1 MKRIAALDPGE
12 ARVGVA
18 ISDDERRM
26 AFPRPNVDGRGKP
39 EAVAQRIKDVLASE
53 DVETIIIGLPLTLEG
68 REGMA
73 ARKARAFAKVIERV
87 VGLPVLLRDERL
99 TTSQATRSLAT
110 LGVKGASRR
119 QAVDSA
125 AAAILLQAYLEACTE

>member
-12 ARVGVA
+12 ARVGIAV
-18 ISDDERRM
+18 SDEERSL
-26 AFPRPNVDGRGKP
+26 AFARPHVDGRGKP
-39 EAVAQRIKDVLASE
+39 EVVAERIKAALAGE
-53 DVETIIIGLPLTLEG
+53 DVERIVIGLPLTLEG
-68 REGMA
+68 REGIA
-73 ARKARAFAKVIERV
+73 ARKARAFAKVVERV

-110 LGVKGASRR
+110 MGVKGASRR
-119 QAVDSA
+119 NAVDSA

>member
-12 ARVGVA
+12 ARVGLAV
-18 ISDDERRM
+18 SDDERTM
-26 AFPRPNVDGRGKP
+26 AFPRPNIDGRGGP
-39 EAVAQRIKDVLASE
+39 EVVAERIKKVLAGE
-53 DVETIIIGLPLTLEG
+53 DVERIVIGLPVTMQG
-68 REGMA
+68 REGLA
-73 ARKARAFAKVIERV
+73 ARKARAFAKVVQKV
-87 VGLPVLLRDERL
+87 VGLPVVLRDERL

-110 LGVKGASRR
+110 LGVRGASQR